1 MTTAPTVSVTPK
13 ANRPGLLAVTL
24 AHITVDMH
32 TGSLVVLLP
41 LLLASFHLSYA
52 SAAVIITANNL
63 VIAVAQ
69 PLFGV
74 FGDRR
79 ALTWLVPAGCAL
91 AGAAMVSVLF
101 VPSYAFVLPVVMLSG
116 LGSAAFHP
124 EGLSRIRAVSGRLA
138 ASGTSV
144 FFAGG
149 NIGFALGPILAT
161 VLTVR
166 LGRPGVLILLLPTLL
181 ALGFLWSQWPVLGH
195 VTPKPRRSTSAA
207 TGNRTGTVSAV
218 GFLMALIVLRSTTMG
233 GLQTFMPLYFH
244 NNGALSREGAALL
257 VTILL
262 ISGVL
267 GTLLGGTLAERFGR
281 KTLLLGSMAVAVV
294 GLYAFLHGSGFLRT
308 AALCVSGVSINSAW
322 PVLVV
327 MIQEAMPGQI
337 GLASGLS
344 LGTAYGATG
353 LGVAALGQLADAQ
366 GLALTMNVI
375 TLLPILVLLLTLF
388 LPERVARPLETE
400 ATA

>member
-1 MTTAPTVSVTPK
+1 
-13 ANRPGLLAVTL
+13 
-24 AHITVDMH
+24 MH

-41 LLLASFHLSYA
+41 LLLASFDLSYA
-52 SAAVIITANNL
+52 SAAAIITANNL

-69 PLFGV
+69 PLFGI

-79 ALTWLVPAGCAL
+79 ALTWLVPFGCAL
-91 AGAAMVSVLF
+91 AGVAMVSVLF

-124 EGLSRIRAVSGRLA
+124 EALSRIRAVSGRLA

-149 NIGFALGPILAT
+149 NVGFALGPTLAT
-161 VLTVR
+161 LLTVR
-166 LGRPGVLILLLPTLL
+166 FGRPGVLVLLLPTLL
-181 ALGFLWSQWPVLGH
+181 ALGVLASQWRVLGR
-195 VTPKPRRSTSAA
+195 VTPKVRRPASAVP
-207 TGNRTGTVSAV
+207 GSRRGTVGAV
-218 GFLMALIVLRSTTMG
+218 AFLMALIILRSTTTG
-233 GLQTFMPLYFH
+233 GLQTFMPLYFQET
-244 NNGALSREGAALL
+244 GTLPREGAALL

-262 ISGVL
+262 ISGVV

-281 KTLLLGSMAVAVV
+281 KALLLGSMAVATV
-294 GLYAFLHGSGFLRT
+294 GLYAFLHGSGFLRV
-308 AALCVSGVSINSAW
+308 AALCVSGMSINSAW

-327 MIQEAMPGQI
+327 MIQESMPGQV

-344 LGTAYGATG
+344 LGTAYGAMG
-353 LGVAALGQLADAQ
+353 LGIAALGHLADVY
-366 GLALTMNVI
+366 GLSVTMNVI

-388 LPERVARPLETE
+388 LPERVARPLELTV
-400 ATA
+400 